1 MEFKTDLIT
10 YMGVYRTIETE
21 KLNLPTS
28 QGRRTILANH
38 MAIMIPL
45 DIGIIETEEQGVLKH
60 YVTNGG
66 VVYFKDNVA
75 EVIADSIIDVEEIN
89 IEEELVEKAKQEEK
103 LAKATREN
111 ERIRAKTTL
120 EVVELRIETA
130 KRIHNI
136 N

>member
-10 YMGVYRTIETE
+10 YMGIYRTIETE

-28 QGRRTILANH
+28 EGRRTILANH

-45 DIGIIETEEQGVLKH
+45 DIGIIETEEKGVLKH

-103 LAKATREN
+103 LANARREN

-136 N
+136 D

>member
-28 QGRRTILANH
+28 EGRRTILANH

-45 DIGIIETEEQGVLKH
+45 DIGIIETEEKGVLKH

-103 LAKATREN
+103 LANARREN

-136 N
+136 D

>member
-28 QGRRTILANH
+28 EGRRTILANH